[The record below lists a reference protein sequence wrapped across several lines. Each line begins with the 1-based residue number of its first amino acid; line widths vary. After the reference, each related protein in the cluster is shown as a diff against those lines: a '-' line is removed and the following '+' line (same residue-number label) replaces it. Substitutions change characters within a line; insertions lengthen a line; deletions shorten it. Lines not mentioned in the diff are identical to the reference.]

1 MTPFLRE
8 LAGAAELADGA
19 LFPFLAILTRLSG
32 VLLVMPGI
40 GMRIIP
46 VRIKV
51 FIALL
56 LSFAML
62 PAVLPYYPP
71 SVQSPTLLIGEFVI
85 GSFYGFFV
93 RTYVF
98 ALSIAGAIIAQSLSL
113 SQIFGAGVSEEANTT
128 VSTLLTMAGTSLFLS
143 LGLHF
148 TVFGVLLTS
157 LDIFHPT
164 ANFLAIPAGEFASYA
179 TRFARDAFSLAIS
192 ISLPFL
198 LLNLCVNSLLGVLN
212 RAMPQL
218 MVTFVGLPGI
228 TLSGILLLVVGISAL
243 LSRWALSLETGLSGF
258 LS

>member
-1 MTPFLRE
+1 MTPFL
-8 LAGAAELADGA
+8 AELANVADLTEGMVYPLLA
-19 LFPFLAILTRLSG
+19 LLTRLSG
-32 VLLVMPGI
+32 LLLVMPGI

-51 FIALL
+51 FVALL

-62 PAVLPYYPP
+62 PAALPYYPL
-71 SVQSPTLLIGEFVI
+71 SVQSPTLLIGEFVV

-93 RTYVF
+93 RAFVF
-98 ALSIAGAIIAQSLSL
+98 SLSIAGAIIAQSLSL

-128 VSTLLTMAGTSLFLS
+128 VSTLLTMAGTSVFLT

-148 TVFGVLLTS
+148 TVFGILLSS

-164 ANFLAIPAGEFASYA
+164 ANFLSVPAGEFASFA
-179 TRFARDAFSLAIS
+179 TKFAGDAFSLAIS

-228 TLSGILLLVVGISAL
+228 TLSGIILLVVGISAL
-243 LSRWALSLETGLSGF
+243 LSRWILAVETGLSGF